1 MNTEYKKNGYLIV
14 RNYLSPEWADCLRFF
29 FLKAKENKKTKPDT
43 MSPGS
48 HGYWGANPYELLL
61 DFKTDFLKKLLKWDS
76 IVPTYSYGR
85 IYKYGATLL
94 HHIDRPSCQL
104 SVTVNL
110 GGNYTTPWP
119 LWITKNGHLTTQAM
133 YDKGMT
139 EGEVNFACGF
149 INPDGSMNR
158 VAPIQPDNEEWIE
171 VNLEKGDAMIYMGML
186 LPHWRNPWVCG
197 KKEYQAQLFMHYVDE
212 KGPFKDFK
220 YDKRPGLNY

>member
-14 RNYLSPEWADCLRFF
+14 RNYLSSEWADCLRFF

-110 GGNYTTPWP
+110 GGDYNHSSDRLLIVTSEGNIASTD
-119 LWITKNGHLTTQAM
+119 IDKVNTQ
-133 YDKGMT
+133 KGNVDYRLKGSNKKGRWVQFKLENMT
-139 EGEVNFACGF
+139 ETLDSF
-149 INPDGSMNR
+149 
-158 VAPIQPDNEEWIE
+158 
-171 VNLEKGDAMIYMGML
+171 
-186 LPHWRNPWVCG
+186 
-197 KKEYQAQLFMHYVDE
+197 
-212 KGPFKDFK
+212 
-220 YDKRPGLNY
+220 GLIFRRKSTK